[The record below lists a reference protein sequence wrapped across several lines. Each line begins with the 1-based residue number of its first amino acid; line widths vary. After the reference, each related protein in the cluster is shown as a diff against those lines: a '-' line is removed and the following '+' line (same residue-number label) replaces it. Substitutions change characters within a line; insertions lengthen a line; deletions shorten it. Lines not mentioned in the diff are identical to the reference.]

1 MNEERVRR
9 VFDQIKLPPEQRQA
23 MLDRLLQT
31 QREERTMKR
40 MKKLIVVGIAAA
52 LMVTACAAAVV
63 TGLDRRLADYF
74 GAGPE
79 QVELLAPG
87 AVRVDVTAEDNGA
100 VLHISQ
106 LLMDR
111 YNILIL
117 ADFTAPEGTVLDMDE
132 EKDGI
137 HRGFGGGEWSVPQ
150 LLNRDGEGIDLN
162 QSWAWQT
169 EVLDDGDPLDN
180 HLTLLLRMELGKG
193 IQPEWDICALSL
205 PAMNLVRYDL
215 ERQQYVTVYS
225 GDWSCQFSVT
235 WQDMGQSVPLNQ
247 VAGQL
252 DGAEISVTELYL
264 SPMTLQIQLER
275 TVPAKLEIQTEE
287 DMRAFSRWVSAVNSD
302 RVILATQDGRTIP
315 LSELGGTSSDT
326 DHNTMFRLDEIT
338 ALEDLEGGTLTLC
351 IGDGRVDVPLKDL
364 LPAEASEP

>member
-100 VLHISQ
+100 VLHIFQ

-117 ADFTAPEGTVLDMDE
+117 ADFTAPEGTVLDMNE
-132 EKDGI
+132 EMDVA
-137 HRGFGGGEWSVPQ
+137 RGFGCLDWSVPD
-150 LLNRDGEGIDLN
+150 LLDRNGTDIGHPGG
-162 QSWAWQT
+162 WGWGT
-169 EVLDDGDPLDN
+169 TVLDDGDPLDN
-180 HLTLLLRMELGKG
+180 HLSLLFRMQLGDG
-193 IQPEWDICALSL
+193 IQADWGISGMVLRNRDLY
-205 PAMNLVRYDL
+205 RYDP
-215 ERQQYVTVYS
+215 ERSEYVTVYS
-225 GDWSCQFSVT
+225 GDWSCQVPVT
-235 WQDMGQSVPLNQ
+235 WEDMGRSIQPNQ
-247 VAGQL
+247 AVGAL
-252 DGAEISVTELYL
+252 DGIGITLTELYL
-264 SPMTLQIQLER
+264 SPMTLRIQLESETPIPQKFGGGIGNRWISLLTSDTVTLTTRDGR
-275 TVPAKLEIQTEE
+275 TVPLVEQGGSTGNQ
-287 DMRAFSRWVSAVNSD
+287 DQD
-302 RVILATQDGRTIP
+302 R
-315 LSELGGTSSDT
+315 
-326 DHNTMFRLDEIT
+326 MFRLDEIT

>member
-111 YNILIL
+111 YNILLL
-117 ADFTAPEGTVLDMDE
+117 ADFTAPEGTVLDMNE
-132 EKDGI
+132 EMDVA
-137 HRGFGGGEWSVPQ
+137 RGFGSLDWSVPD
-150 LLNRDGEGIDLN
+150 LLDRNGTDIGHRGG
-162 QSWAWQT
+162 WGWGT
-169 EVLDDGDPLDN
+169 TVLDDGDPLDN
-180 HLTLLLRMELGKG
+180 HLSLLFRMELGDG
-193 IQPEWDICALSL
+193 IQADRGISGMVLRNRDL
-205 PAMNLVRYDL
+205 YRYDP
-215 ERQQYVTVYS
+215 ERSEYVTVYS
-225 GDWSCQFSVT
+225 GDWSCQVPVT
-235 WQDMGQSVPLNQ
+235 WEDMGRSIQPDQAV
-247 VAGQL
+247 GTL
-252 DGAEISVTELYL
+252 DGIGITLTELYL
-264 SPMTLQIQLER
+264 SPMTLRIQLESETPIPQKFGGGIGNRWLQLASSEYVTLTTRDGR
-275 TVPAKLEIQTEE
+275 TVPL
-287 DMRAFSRWVSAVNSD
+287 V
-302 RVILATQDGRTIP
+302 
-315 LSELGGTSSDT
+315 ELGGSAGNQDK
-326 DHNTMFRLDEIT
+326 DRMFRLDEIT
-338 ALEDLEGGTLTLC
+338 ALEDLEGGTLTLEVEGERC
-351 IGDGRVDVPLKDL
+351 DISLNGFLS
-364 LPAEASEP
+364 PAA

>member
-63 TGLDRRLADYF
+63 TGFDQRLADYF

-79 QVELLAPG
+79 QVELLTPG
-87 AVRVDVTAEDNGA
+87 AVPLDVTAEDNGA

-162 QSWAWQT
+162 QS
-169 EVLDDGDPLDN
+169 
-180 HLTLLLRMELGKG
+180 
-193 IQPEWDICALSL
+193 
-205 PAMNLVRYDL
+205 
-215 ERQQYVTVYS
+215 
-225 GDWSCQFSVT
+225 
-235 WQDMGQSVPLNQ
+235 
-247 VAGQL
+247 
-252 DGAEISVTELYL
+252 
-264 SPMTLQIQLER
+264 
-275 TVPAKLEIQTEE
+275 
-287 DMRAFSRWVSAVNSD
+287 
-302 RVILATQDGRTIP
+302 
-315 LSELGGTSSDT
+315 
-326 DHNTMFRLDEIT
+326 
-338 ALEDLEGGTLTLC
+338 
-351 IGDGRVDVPLKDL
+351 
-364 LPAEASEP
+364 